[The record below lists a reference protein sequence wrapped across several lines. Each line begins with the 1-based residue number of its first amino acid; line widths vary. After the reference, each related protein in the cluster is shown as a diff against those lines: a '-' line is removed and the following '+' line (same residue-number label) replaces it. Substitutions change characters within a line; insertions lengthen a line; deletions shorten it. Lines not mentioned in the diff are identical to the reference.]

1 MVGNGWDEDGER
13 WLWKLGLLFLFSA
26 ASALLLSSDGA
37 AVIGSVDE
45 REWQRFQE

>member
-1 MVGNGWDEDGER
+1 MKMVSGGCGSWGCSSSS
-13 WLWKLGLLFLFSA
+13 LLRFA
-26 ASALLLSSDGA
+26 WLLSSDGA